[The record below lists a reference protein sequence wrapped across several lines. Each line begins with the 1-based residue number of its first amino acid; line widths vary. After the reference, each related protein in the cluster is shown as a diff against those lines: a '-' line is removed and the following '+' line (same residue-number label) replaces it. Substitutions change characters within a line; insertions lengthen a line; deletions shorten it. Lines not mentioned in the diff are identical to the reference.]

1 MGYAIEKGTAVIA
14 HAFPLPRAEL
24 KTIGLIW
31 TGRVSSHFYMLVLP
45 PLFPLIQEDLA
56 VSWTDLGL
64 LIAVFSVSTGI
75 AQLPAGILVDRIG
88 ARPVLFA
95 GLVLQAA
102 PFALVPLFPTYWG
115 LMMPV
120 LIAGIANAAFLP
132 ADYAILAARVDGARL
147 GRAFGIHVSA
157 GYVGWVVAPPL
168 MLALASVVGWAA
180 AVSGAGLL
188 GLLFAAVA
196 ALNRDA
202 LSDRAIGVAAGRKGG
217 AADARPSVIGV
228 LTSPPVLLFLL
239 ALTLLSFVGVHVP
252 DARKEFDGLSN
263 VLGGPWSMLVP
274 AIFTLI
280 LVSFVAGAIADRVGN
295 RERLVAISL
304 VASTISFGI
313 SEFDFQPVP
322 IAVWLA
328 VGALLAAL
336 AGPAIDLLVLRVCP
350 SGRIGTVF
358 GMLAICRSIGR
369 ALSAWAAGALTG
381 SGMAEMVF
389 WLSALTVLLCIAA
402 IYAARAVA
410 R

>member
-1 MGYAIEKGTAVIA
+1 MIA
-14 HAFPLPRAEL
+14 NPLALPRAEL
-24 KTIGLIW
+24 RTIGLIW
-31 TGRVSSHFYMLVLP
+31 TGRALSHFYMLVLP
-45 PLFPLIQEDLA
+45 PLFPLIRADLG

-64 LIAVFSVSTGI
+64 LIAVYSVSTGI
-75 AQLPAGILVDRIG
+75 AQIPAGILIDRIG

-102 PFALVPLFPTYWG
+102 SFALVPLFPTYWG

-168 MLALASVVGWAA
+168 ILALASVLDWAA

-228 LTSPPVLLFLL
+228 LTSAPVLLFLL
-239 ALTLLSFVGVHVP
+239 ALTSLRFLGVHVP
-252 DARKEFDGLSN
+252 DARREFDGLSN
-263 VLGGPWSMLVP
+263 VLGDPWSMLVP
-274 AIFTLI
+274 AIFALI
-280 LVSFVAGAIADRVGN
+280 LVSFAAGAIADKVGD
-295 RERLVAISL
+295 RERLVAICL
-304 VASTISFGI
+304 VASAVSFGMT
-313 SEFDFQPVP
+313 EFDFQPVP

-328 VGALLAAL
+328 VGALLAAP

-358 GMLAICRSIGR
+358 GMVAICRSIGR

-381 SGMAEMVF
+381 SGMPETLV
-389 WLSALTVLLCIAA
+389 WLSALSVLLAVVC
-402 IYAARAVA
+402 IYAAKAVA